1 MGNKNKWYALKNVK
15 NIFLYAAVIVVCVA
29 FIKVLDTCKEI
40 GENVSVKVATEK
52 PEIEKTAV
60 RVGTLKEIG
69 EWEFLSIRCDEIVDS
84 VRKGFIKDDALT
96 RVYHGT
102 LRLGVNMKSITK
114 KSISYDKKADSLTVT
129 LPKVTL
135 LDKKFIDEAMTDS
148 YFETGKWSEKE
159 RKAMLKKA
167 EARMKKRA
175 LTEENLKRA
184 EDNGRAAAEKMFLAM
199 GYKKVVVKF
208 EK

>member
-1 MGNKNKWYALKNVK
+1 MGNKDKWNALKSVK
-15 NIFLYAAVIVVCVA
+15 NMLLYAAVIVVCVV
-29 FIKVLDTCKEI
+29 FLRVCSTCEKVYENVDIKVT
-40 GENVSVKVATEK
+40 TEK

-84 VRKGFIKDDALT
+84 VREGFIKDDALT

-102 LRLGVNMKSITK
+102 LRLGVNMKSVTK
-114 KSISYDKKADSLTVT
+114 KSISYNKKTDCLTVT
-129 LPKVTL
+129 LPKVSL
-135 LDKKFIDEAMTDS
+135 LDKKFIDEALTDT
-148 YFETGKWSEKE
+148 YFESGSWSEQE

-167 EARMKKRA
+167 EARMKERA
-175 LTEENLKRA
+175 LTKDNLKKA
-184 EDNGRAAAEKMFLAM
+184 EDNGRNAAEKMFLAM